1 MAAVNITLETLFDLL
16 RTEKNREELQA
27 LEPTFYRD
35 IVNYLNEKRAVMHS
49 QNGGSDFFTQE
60 DRDKSLMQFNNIRK
74 MIRELYE
81 KRERKIIQMALNKSK
96 MNAAV
101 IDTSS
106 LLDEERI
113 FYEELVYLFNKFRQD
128 IVLNLMEGNYPRIR
142 TVLDKTVE
150 PLVTKEIRT
159 FIPQDTSEIAPDTNG
174 HLIPSIGKEDTPP
187 EISVVQASEAITQSE
202 ETSTIIKMIRFLQPV
217 PRFVGEE
224 LEVYGPFDEDDVANV
239 PARIADLLIK
249 KGRAEPISE
258 G

>member
-128 IVLNLMEGNYPRIR
+128 IVMTMLEGAHPSLLSSLNAKHASLPKMVSGQSS
-142 TVLDKTVE
+142 
-150 PLVTKEIRT
+150 
-159 FIPQDTSEIAPDTNG
+159 PQQPALLQEQEENKQPA
-174 HLIPSIGKEDTPP
+174 EDAGP
-187 EISVVQASEAITQSE
+187 
-202 ETSTIIKMIRFLQPV
+202 KMVRFLQPI
-217 PRFVGEE
+217 PKFVGED
-224 LEVYGPFDEDDVANV
+224 LEVLGPFNEDDVAAL
-239 PARIADLLIK
+239 PSK
-249 KGRAEPISE
+249 
-258 G
+258 